1 MTNGYYCAIF
11 SFCGGGKKK
20 DNKKTK
26 AFYDWATTGTPVTIE
41 YLTPGATLKAG
52 TTERWNG
59 AMVQWRTGAMAD
71 GGK

>member
-1 MTNGYYCAIF
+1 MAEENHRYPSKKKTT
-11 SFCGGGKKK
+11 KK